1 MESPSLRQLD
11 LFAQMVAAGGLT
23 RCADTLGMDP
33 QDIAQEI
40 AALEMRLGFR
50 LFDDLYGNARLTDA
64 GHKTARAMT
73 LLTEDTP
80 EWPEPA
86 PTQPVPTLSDPVRAE
101 AVQAEPAAPILL
113 PVVSPAVSPR
123 ETIMLGAPPPVFSH
137 FQDALSAFE
146 AANEDVAITLDLH
159 IQSAA
164 QAEVALNSGR
174 ADIAYFYALGDSE
187 ELPSRYGWSE
197 PVNLYAAT
205 DHPLAKADSVSR
217 EDLRSAPLLTMAPG
231 NPIRLIVEDA
241 LTLGRA
247 YFAPAAIESD
257 DMFAILSAMRDRSG
271 LFAAFGT
278 LARDMGRMQ
287 GIRRLPLDM
296 PLPSVEI
303 RQAIGPDVAE
313 KPAVAA
319 LAEFLFL

>member
-73 LLTEDTP
+73 LLTDDAP
-80 EWPEPA
+80 EWPEPVPA
-86 PTQPVPTLSDPVRAE
+86 QPVSSQPA
-101 AVQAEPAAPILL
+101 PAAPILL
-113 PVVSPAVSPR
+113 PAELPDVSPR

>member
-23 RCADTLGMDP
+23 RCADTLGLDP
-33 QDIAQEI
+33 QDIAREI
-40 AALEMRLGFR
+40 ASLEMRLGFR

-73 LLTEDTP
+73 LLTEDAP
-80 EWPEPA
+80 ELPE
-86 PTQPVPTLSDPVRAE
+86 PVPTQQEKV
-101 AVQAEPAAPILL
+101 APILL
-113 PVVSPAVSPR
+113 PAELPAAAPR
-123 ETIMLGAPPPVFSH
+123 ETIMLGAPPSVFNH

-164 QAEVALNSGR
+164 QAGAALQSGR

-197 PVNLYAAT
+197 PVNLYAAV

-217 EDLRSAPLLTMAPG
+217 EDLRSAPLLTMARS
-231 NPIRLIVEDA
+231 NPLRLIVEDA
-241 LTLGRA
+241 LALGRA

-257 DMFAILSAMRDRSG
+257 DMFAILSAMRNQTG

-278 LARDMGRMQ
+278 LARDIGRMQ
-287 GIRRLPLDM
+287 GIRRLALDM
-296 PLPSVEI
+296 PLPSIEI
-303 RQAIGPDVAE
+303 RQAIGPDATE
-313 KPAVAA
+313 KPAVGA